1 MPCGQAF
8 LELRLSAVVRLCSP
22 QLHTL
27 TALKV
32 KSAGPGLHA
41 DGGGLYLQVQGE
53 ARSWIFRYTFGG
65 KRRYRGLGSANAL
78 GLAEARDAAAECRKL
93 LAQGIDPI
101 ELKREEKIKAAI
113 EAAKAIT
120 FEECAEQYITTHEPT
135 WRNPKHKAQWRNTLR
150 DYVSPVFGKVPV
162 QMVDTAM
169 VLKVLQP
176 IWLTKNETASRVR
189 GRIEDILD
197 WAKARTYRTG
207 DNPARW
213 RGHLQHTLP
222 KRRKVRKVV
231 HHPAMDYVDIPAFMA
246 ELRQHSGEGSRALE
260 FLILTAARTG
270 EVIGAT
276 PPEIDGSVWT
286 IDGARMKGGRA
297 HRVPLCKR
305 AIQIIADRDG
315 AYLFRGGRAGK
326 PLSNAAMSAVL
337 ARLGCSSV
345 TVHGFRATFKTWAE
359 ERTNFPR
366 ALIEAALAHS
376 SGDKTEEAYRRGD
389 ALDKRRKL
397 MNAWEQFCTSGATRE
412 DLKVAAIAAAAE

>member
-1 MPCGQAF
+1 MA
-8 LELRLSAVVRLCSP
+8 
-22 QLHTL
+22 LHML
-27 TALKV
+27 TALKAE
-32 KSAGPGLHA
+32 KAGHGLHA

-53 ARSWIFRYTFGG
+53 ARSWIFRYTFAG
-65 KRRYRGLGSANAL
+65 KRRYRGLGSATAL
-78 GLAEARDAAAECRKL
+78 GLADARDAAAACRKL
-93 LAQGIDPI
+93 LTQGVDPI
-101 ELKREEKIKAAI
+101 ELKREEKVKAAI

-120 FEECAEQYITTHEPT
+120 FDEAAEQYITAHEPT

-162 QMVDTAM
+162 QAVDTAM

-231 HHPAMDYVDIPAFMA
+231 HHPAMDHAEIPAFMA
-246 ELRQHSGEGSRALE
+246 ELRGREGEGTRALE

-270 EVIGAT
+270 EVTGAT
-276 PPEIDGSVWT
+276 PAEIGGAVWS
-286 IDGARMKGGRA
+286 IDGARMKGGRP

-305 AIQIIADRDG
+305 AVEIVAGREG
-315 AYLFRGGRAGK
+315 AYLFRGGKAGK

-337 ARLGCSSV
+337 ARLGRSDV

-359 ERTNFPR
+359 ERTNYPR
-366 ALIEAALAHS
+366 TLIEAALAHS
-376 SGDKTEEAYRRGD
+376 SGDRTEEAYRRGD
-389 ALDKRRKL
+389 VLDKRRKL
-397 MNAWEQFCTSGATRE
+397 MDAWARHCASSAAMAGTNVFDMRKAGA
-412 DLKVAAIAAAAE
+412 A

>member
-1 MPCGQAF
+1 MAM
-8 LELRLSAVVRLCSP
+8 A
-22 QLHTL
+22 LHML
-27 TALKV
+27 TALKAD
-32 KSAGPGLHA
+32 KAGPGLHA

-93 LAQGIDPI
+93 LAQGVDPI
-101 ELKREEKIKAAI
+101 ELKREEKVKAAI

-120 FEECAEQYITTHEPT
+120 FDECAEQYITAHEPT

-150 DYVSPVFGKVPV
+150 DYASPVFGKVPV
-162 QMVDTAM
+162 QAVDTAM

-189 GRIEDILD
+189 GRVEEILD

-231 HHPAMDYVDIPAFMA
+231 HHPAIDYAEIPAFMA
-246 ELRQHSGEGSRALE
+246 ELREHNGEGSRALE

-270 EVIGAT
+270 EVTGAT
-276 PPEIDGSVWT
+276 PPEIDGGAWS

-305 AIQIIADRDG
+305 AVEIVTGREG
-315 AYLFRGGRAGK
+315 AHLFRGGRPGR

-337 ARLGCSSV
+337 ARLGRSDV

-366 ALIEAALAHS
+366 TLIEAALAHS
-376 SGDKTEEAYRRGD
+376 SGDRTEEAYRRGD
-389 ALDKRRKL
+389 ALEKRRKL
-397 MNAWEQFCTSGATRE
+397 MDAWARYCASPPAAAGG
-412 DLKVAAIAAAAE
+412 KVVSIRAAAE